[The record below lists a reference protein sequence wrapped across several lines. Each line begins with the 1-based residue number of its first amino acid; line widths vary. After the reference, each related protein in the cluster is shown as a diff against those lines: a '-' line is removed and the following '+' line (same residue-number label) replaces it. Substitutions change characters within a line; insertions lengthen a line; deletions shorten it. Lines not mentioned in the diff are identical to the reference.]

1 MLGVSPVYRWCVA
14 VYREINIILLNKK
27 TYKFAYHNFEDLTN
41 LAHLYRRD
49 IPIGVS
55 LYSTPTGT
63 AYIESKINKN
73 SKERKYCVKLGLF
86 QHI

>member
-14 VYREINIILLNKK
+14 VYREINIILLNKKK

-55 LYSTPTGT
+55 LDSTPTGT
-63 AYIESKINKN
+63 AYIEQLVESQKSTRTAKKGNTVL
-73 SKERKYCVKLGLF
+73 S
-86 QHI
+86 